1 VLFVGWLWLFLCILP
16 VYLGTPYAF
25 SNKTFLTYQK
35 KKKQKKNNQG
45 NSAIGC
51 LKRKEK
57 KTSHFLKNKGVGS
70 KICKE
75 FSL

>member
-1 VLFVGWLWLFLCILP
+1 MIFLI
-16 VYLGTPYAF
+16 
-25 SNKTFLTYQK
+25 KIFLLIKK